1 MVMTSDFAMLDYM
14 PDAVVVTASDGS
26 IVFVNRAGEA
36 LFGYG
41 RDELVGRPV
50 EVLIPSRSRGPH
62 RSERQAYTAAP
73 RVRPMGLGLD
83 LRALAKDG
91 HEIQVEISLAPL
103 GDGPDV
109 LTIAAVRDVSQR
121 KLLEERAHQAEKA
134 EQEVRHRDEVL
145 AVASHELRGPV
156 GVVQIQAS
164 VLQRAAADTI
174 RDLHTMLERMQMIER
189 NARHLGRL
197 VDDLLDVRQLRDA
210 GLHLKVEDVDLTELA
225 RQVVERLR
233 EAVEQTGATVALALT
248 SEPVRGRWDPVR
260 LDQVITNLLV
270 NAAKFGNGKP
280 ITVTVEATAD
290 GARIVVADEGI
301 GIDPADHERIFDRY
315 VQAGSPL
322 DNRLG
327 IGLGLHIV
335 RQIVQAHGGR
345 VLVRSSVGQGST
357 FTIDLPRTAPTSV
370 SASR

>member
-1 MVMTSDFAMLDYM
+1 MAMTSDFAMLDYM

-36 LFGYG
+36 LFGYR

-62 RSERQAYTAAP
+62 RVERQAYTDAP
-73 RVRPMGLGLD
+73 RVRAMGLGLE
-83 LRALAKDG
+83 LRGLAKDG
-91 HEIQVEISLAPL
+91 HEIPVEISLAPL
-103 GDGPDV
+103 RDGPDM

-121 KLLEERAHQAEKA
+121 KLLEERARQTEKA
-134 EQEVRHRDEVL
+134 EQEVRQRDEVL

-210 GLHLKVEDVDLTELA
+210 VLHLKVEDVDLTELA

-233 EAVEQTGATVALALT
+233 EAVEETGASVALVT

-270 NAAKFGNGKP
+270 NAAKFGNRKP

-290 GARIVVADEGI
+290 RARIVVADEGI

-322 DNRLG
+322 DTKLG

-357 FTIDLPRTAPTSV
+357 FTIDLPRTPAVSV
-370 SASR
+370 SASQ